1 MDDYIRICNVQK
13 RFKQETVID
22 NVSLEIEKGAICG
35 FVGPNGSGKTM
46 LFKMVAGIIR
56 PDAGQIFVDHKEI
69 GKEIDFP
76 AKMGLMIETPG
87 FLKQY
92 NGFQNLKYLARIR
105 NQISDQ
111 EIREAMEEFGLKPDD
126 RKRVGKYSLGMKQRL
141 GIVQAIME
149 KPELLILD
157 EPMNSLDEA
166 NVEILRRKLKE
177 LSSGG
182 VTVLLSSHH
191 KEDIELLCEKVYEM
205 KEGKIKNVAVL

>member
-111 EIREAMEEFGLKPDD
+111 EIRGAMEEFGLKPDD

-149 KPELLILD
+149 NPELLILD
-157 EPMNSLDEA
+157 EPMNSMDEA

-205 KEGKIKNVAVL
+205 KNGKIKNAAVL

>member
-1 MDDYIRICNVQK
+1 MDDYIRICSVQK

>member
-205 KEGKIKNVAVL
+205 KDGKIKNVAVL

>member
-205 KEGKIKNVAVL
+205 KNGKIKNAAVL

>member
-13 RFKQETVID
+13 RFKQEKVID

-111 EIREAMEEFGLKPDD
+111 EIRGAMEEFGLKPDD

-149 KPELLILD
+149 NPELLI
-157 EPMNSLDEA
+157 
-166 NVEILRRKLKE
+166 
-177 LSSGG
+177 
-182 VTVLLSSHH
+182 
-191 KEDIELLCEKVYEM
+191 
-205 KEGKIKNVAVL
+205 

>member
-46 LFKMVAGIIR
+46 LFKMIAGIIR

>member
-46 LFKMVAGIIR
+46 MFKMVAGIIR

-205 KEGKIKNVAVL
+205 KDGKIKNVAVL

>member
-205 KEGKIKNVAVL
+205 KNGKIKNVAVL

>member
-46 LFKMVAGIIR
+46 LFKMIAGIIR

-205 KEGKIKNVAVL
+205 KEGKIKSVAVL

>member
-205 KEGKIKNVAVL
+205 KEAKIKNVAVL

>member
-182 VTVLLSSHH
+182 VTVLLSSNH